1 MNTQKENS
9 HTDKT
14 KTRRYTFAQKEGEE
28 YSCVKLTEGKYK
40 DVIYHYGRVA
50 FAPESEKQPDG
61 KLPMKFDYTIDK
73 NPNNL
78 ILLDNSEFIDYIGDI
93 LLELLEEKLDNGTAI
108 TNWKYN
114 TSQPLL

>member
-1 MNTQKENS
+1 MNIPNKNS

-14 KTRRYTFAQKEGEE
+14 KNRRYVFAQKEGADF
-28 YSCVKLTEGKYK
+28 SCIKLTEGKFK

-50 FAPESEKQPDG
+50 FAPESEQLPDG
-61 KLPMKFDYTIDK
+61 RLPMKFDYTVDK

-93 LLELLEEKLDNGTAI
+93 LLELLEEKLKDGTAI
-108 TNWKYN
+108 KNWTNN
-114 TSQPLL
+114 NI